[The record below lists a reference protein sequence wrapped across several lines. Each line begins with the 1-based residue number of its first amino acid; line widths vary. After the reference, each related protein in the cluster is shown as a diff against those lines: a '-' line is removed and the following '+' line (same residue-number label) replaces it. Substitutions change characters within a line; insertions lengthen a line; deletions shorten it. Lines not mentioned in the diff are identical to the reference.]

1 MARAVLVWAWV
12 GVWSCAGSQRLD
24 SLVPSSGPVASTP
37 PTVEPTPAKL
47 HGADCDADRQ
57 RCDEVCTRELESRPY
72 WVEKYDRC
80 AADCDKGRKVCCAKF
95 GACSK
100 AHEP

>member
-1 MARAVLVWAWV
+1 MSLCGVAATRFPGAELEPGCLDPTDRRAYAR
-12 GVWSCAGSQRLD
+12 
-24 SLVPSSGPVASTP
+24 
-37 PTVEPTPAKL
+37 EL
-47 HGADCDADRQ
+47 HGADCDADWQ

-100 AHEP
+100 AHGP